1 MATSETANGTLSLRR
16 TESVHAS
23 DRVRHVDELTDEEL
37 ERIIEMLGS
46 DPANLPGETGLTDG
60 ELIVFTDYYR
70 VTRT

>member
-23 DRVRHVDELTDEEL
+23 DRVRHVDELTDEEFEQVIAVL
-37 ERIIEMLGS
+37 ES
-46 DPANLPGETGLTDG
+46 DPTTLPGKTGLTDG

-70 VTRT
+70 VTRI